1 MTTTN
6 LSNFLKQYDL
16 SNTDSRRAI
25 LELFLASSSALS
37 HFDIEKNTN
46 DRFDRVT
53 VYRTLQVFIE
63 KGIIHTI
70 PTADNTVIYALCKDE
85 CSPGLHQHNHIH
97 FICEVCEKT
106 TCIDETSIPFIPLPE
121 GYASKQVNVV
131 VNGTCKACL

>member
-16 SNTDSRRAI
+16 NNTDSRRAI

-37 HFDIEKNTN
+37 HADIEKNTD

-85 CSPGLHQHNHIH
+85 CSPGVHQHNHIH

-106 TCIDETSIPFIPLPE
+106 TCIDETSIPFISLPE
-121 GYASKQVNVV
+121 GYAPKQVNVV